1 MVPPIISVLS
11 QKSKFTINFNS
22 GLTLRRRPRDD
33 VAASDQKFRVAA
45 KLARQ
50 NFFWNIL
57 QRIGQVDPART
68 NPKNHLQKNRSLQRE
83 FFSPQNWGSQKRYFL
98 TLSYLSATHHP
109 SNSALRPSNRARL
122 QPSHSGANFV

>member
-1 MVPPIISVLS
+1 
-11 QKSKFTINFNS
+11 
-22 GLTLRRRPRDD
+22 
-33 VAASDQKFRVAA
+33 
-45 KLARQ
+45 LARQ

-83 FFSPQNWGSQKRYFL
+83 FFSPKNRGSQKRYFL

-109 SNSALRPSNRARL
+109 SDSSLRPYNRARL